1 LPARALPELKA
12 KGTHM
17 SNNRSDVEE
26 LVYDTCMLLD
36 AKDFKGF
43 LERCDERFEYKLS
56 AYSPEIKREMTWLDH
71 GRAEISEL
79 FNTLP
84 RHNTDPSPLTRNA
97 VVYKVKV
104 DDDAKRASVVSALQ
118 VFRTA
123 INGGVTELFAIGKY
137 YDTVDLN
144 GDTPR
149 LLARHVKLDTRDLGW
164 GHHVP
169 F

>member
-1 LPARALPELKA
+1 
-12 KGTHM
+12 M

-137 YDTVDLN
+137 YDHRRPQWRYAASARPSRETGYARFGV
-144 GDTPR
+144 GTPR
-149 LLARHVKLDTRDLGW
+149 SILSTAHACNRRKI
-164 GHHVP
+164 
-169 F
+169 

>member
-1 LPARALPELKA
+1 MNA
-12 KGTHM
+12 
-17 SNNRSDVEE
+17 NRTQVEE

-43 LERCDERFEYKLS
+43 LDRCDHQFEYKMT

-71 GRAEISEL
+71 GRAEMEDL

-84 RHNTDPSPLTRNA
+84 KHNTDPSPLTRSA
-97 VVYKVKV
+97 VVYKVSV
-104 DDDAKRASVVSALQ
+104 DEDTKRANVVSGLQ
-118 VFRTA
+118 VFKTA
-123 INGGVTELFAIGKY
+123 INGGVTQLYAIGKY
-137 YDTVDLN
+137 FDTVALDGN
-144 GDTPR
+144 APR

-164 GHHVP
+164 GHHIP